1 MHIAI
6 VNSEYPSPT
15 SSDQGGIA
23 TYSYTLANTLA
34 SQGHKI
40 EMLLREGTTSEKLHH
55 SVRIHY
61 YKYKSPGRLI
71 RLLRF
76 LNEGTTN
83 WEMGCSQ
90 YICDLLIKIHDD
102 DNIDIAEFPDYG
114 GLAFACKPSLP
125 FPVVINF
132 HMPSEIVDKI
142 NLTEFTSSRKSFH
155 RFERKAIANGQGF
168 RCPSMALKSEICKL
182 YALQPSDVI
191 TIRNPVST
199 LHFDR
204 INKKD
209 NKNRFD
215 LLFTGRLERRKG
227 AEVLIN
233 ALQSILQVDKR
244 IHFTMAGNSEPE
256 GKHWYRE
263 KLERSLSTE
272 QRTRVYFSGPLNRE
286 NLPVLYRRSSIFL
299 FPSIFENAP
308 YSLLEA
314 MAAHLPVLASNSSG
328 TDEII
333 RHNEN
338 GLLFNPQDPQDLIE
352 KVKYAL
358 TNYKQCCIM
367 AENAYNFLKQHHD
380 PQKIGAQTLEF
391 YQKVIEG
398 HKH

>member
-15 SSDQGGIA
+15 GSDQGGIA
-23 TYSYTLANTLA
+23 TYTYTLANTLA

-40 EMLLREGTTSEKLHH
+40 ELLLRAGTTSEKLHD
-55 SVRIHY
+55 SVTIHY
-61 YKYKSPGRLI
+61 YKHKTPGRLT
-71 RLLRF
+71 RLLRS
-76 LNEGTTN
+76 LNDGITN

-90 YICDLLIKIHDD
+90 HIRDLLTKIHHEG
-102 DNIDIAEFPDYG
+102 NIDIAEFPDYG
-114 GLAFACKPSLP
+114 GLAFACIRSLP

-142 NLTEFTSSRKSFH
+142 NQTELTSSRKSFH

-182 YALQPSDVI
+182 YALQPSDII

-204 INKKD
+204 ISKKD
-209 NKNRFD
+209 NMNRFD

-227 AEVLIN
+227 AEVLIK
-233 ALQSILQVDKR
+233 ALPSILQLDKR
-244 IHFTMAGNSEPE
+244 IHFTLVGNSEPD

-263 KLERSLSTE
+263 KLERSLSAE
-272 QRTRVYFSGPLNRE
+272 QRTRVYLSGPLNRE
-286 NLPVLYRRSSIFL
+286 KLPILYRRSSIFL

-314 MAAHLPVLASNSSG
+314 MAARLPVLASSSCG
-328 TDEII
+328 IDEII
-333 RHNEN
+333 KHNEN
-338 GLLFNPQDPQDLIE
+338 GLLFNPQNPQDLIE

-358 TNYKQCCIM
+358 TNYQQCCMM

-391 YQKVIEG
+391 YQKVI
-398 HKH
+398 KSKKP

>member
-15 SSDQGGIA
+15 GSDQGGIA

-40 EMLLREGTTSEKLHH
+40 EMLLREGTSYEKLHN
-55 SVRIHY
+55 SVNIHHF
-61 YKYKSPGRLI
+61 KYKTPGRLT
-71 RLLRF
+71 RLLRS
-76 LNEGTTN
+76 LNDGTTN

-90 YICDLLIKIHDD
+90 YICDLLLKIHHEDK
-102 DNIDIAEFPDYG
+102 IDIAEFPDYG
-114 GLAFACKPSLP
+114 GLAFACKRSLP

-182 YALQPSDVI
+182 YALQSSDII

-204 INKKD
+204 ISKKVNMD
-209 NKNRFD
+209 HFH
-215 LLFTGRLERRKG
+215 LLFTGRLEHRKG
-227 AEVLIN
+227 AEILIN
-233 ALQSILQVDKR
+233 ALPSILQLDKK
-244 IHFTMAGNSEPE
+244 IHFTLAGNSQPE

-272 QRTRVYFSGPLNRE
+272 QRTRVYLSGPLNRE
-286 NLPVLYRRSSIFL
+286 SLPVLYRRSSLFL
-299 FPSIFENAP
+299 FPSLFENAP
-308 YSLLEA
+308 YALLEA
-314 MAAHLPVLASNSSG
+314 MAARLPVLAGNSRG

-333 RHNEN
+333 KHNEN
-338 GLLFNPQDPQDLIE
+338 GLLFNPLDPQDLIE

-358 TNYKQCCIM
+358 TNYQQCCIM

-380 PQKIGAQTLEF
+380 PQKIGAQTLDF
-391 YQKVIEG
+391 YQKVIES